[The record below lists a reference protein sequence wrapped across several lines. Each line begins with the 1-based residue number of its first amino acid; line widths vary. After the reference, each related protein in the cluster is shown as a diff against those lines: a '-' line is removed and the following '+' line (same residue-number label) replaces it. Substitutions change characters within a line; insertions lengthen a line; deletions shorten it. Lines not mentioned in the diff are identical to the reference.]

1 MGVTLDLDEAR
12 DALSALPEVDLDRMA
27 LQRLQ
32 RLQGE
37 MAERDVGAMLLYD
50 PVNVRYATGTRN
62 MQVWAMHNSSRYC
75 LVPAEGRV
83 VVFDFLQCEH
93 LSEHLPTVEESRPAR
108 MWIFHIAGSRREEVM
123 ATWAAELAEVI
134 TDRCP
139 NQRLAVDRLD
149 GDPRRALEA
158 HGIDVSFGQDLVE
171 YARRIKTVDELVAQ
185 RHAAA
190 ICTSALGQMR
200 QATIPGATENELWSI
215 LMGVNVALD
224 GDYTESRMVVS
235 GPRTNPWYSEAG
247 NRGIRAGEL
256 LAIDTDM
263 VGPHGY
269 SCDMSR
275 TWLCHPGAPSGEQ
288 KTLYGL
294 AYEQVH
300 HNMALLGP
308 GLTMRELAE
317 RSWRIPGRYEPL
329 ECGALIHGIGL
340 CNEYP
345 QLVPG
350 KWFDQM
356 GYDAALEADM
366 TVCVESY
373 IGELGGHEGVK
384 LEEMVRITESG
395 CELVGRFPFEE
406 ELLA

>member
-1 MGVTLDLDEAR
+1 MAVTLDLEPAR
-12 DALSALPEVDLDRMA
+12 RRLAGLPEVDVERMA
-27 LQRLQ
+27 LERLGRLQ
-32 RLQGE
+32 AE
-37 MAERDVGAMLLYD
+37 MAERDIGGMLLYD

-75 LVPAEGRV
+75 LVPAEGGA
-83 VVFDFLQCEH
+83 VVFDFVHCEH
-93 LSEHLPTVEESRPAR
+93 LSEHLPTVAESRPAK
-108 MWIFHIAGSRREEVM
+108 MWIFHISGSRRQEVM
-123 ATWAAELAEVI
+123 AAWAAELADEIVQ
-134 TDRCP
+134 RCG
-139 NQRLAVDRLD
+139 NRRLAVDRLD

-158 HGIDVSFGQDLVE
+158 HGIEVSFGQDLVE
-171 YARRIKTVDELVAQ
+171 YARRIKTVDEQVAQ
-185 RHAAA
+185 RHAAV
-190 ICTSALGQMR
+190 ICTSALAQMR
-200 QATIPGATENELWSI
+200 DATRPGATENELWSI

-235 GPRTNPWYSEAG
+235 GPRTNPWYTEAS
-247 NRGIRAGEL
+247 NRPIEAGEL
-256 LAIDTDM
+256 LALDTDM

-275 TWLCHPGAPSGEQ
+275 TWLCHPARPTGEQ

-300 HNMALLGP
+300 HNMGLLRP

-317 RSWRIPGRYEPL
+317 RSWRIPDRYEPL
-329 ECGALIHGIGL
+329 ECGAVIHGIGL

-345 QLVPG
+345 QLVPR
-350 KWFDQM
+350 KWFDDL
-356 GYDAALEADM
+356 GYDAVLEPDM

-373 IGELGGHEGVK
+373 IGEPGGHEGVK

-395 CELVGRFPFEE
+395 SELVGVFDFEA
-406 ELLA
+406 ELLP